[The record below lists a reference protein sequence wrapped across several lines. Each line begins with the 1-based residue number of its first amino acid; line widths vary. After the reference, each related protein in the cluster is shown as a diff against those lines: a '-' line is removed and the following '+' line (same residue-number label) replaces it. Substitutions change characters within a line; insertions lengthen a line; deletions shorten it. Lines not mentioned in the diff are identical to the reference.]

1 MHCIRSLKS
10 FVRNSCFSISWTN
23 SYESSS
29 TSLMILFFWTAL
41 DRHTLW
47 KYPLVS
53 RLPPSIVH
61 AVTLSL
67 PSAPERVSAW
77 VSERLSEADL
87 EGASL
92 DFAWAF
98 SRWMYH
104 QNVVHEY
111 EPPFLEY
118 AECLLWIFYHRL
130 HLHSLTEDG
139 LCMLGLF
146 NTFMPNIE
154 CKEFCTSCRF
164 FSFWG
169 RGYASEA
176 QMFHVDV
183 PFYLA
188 ASKQCLRSS
197 ICASRL
203 ASGSCSLCLP
213 WRNSFKNE
221 RWF

>member
-47 KYPLVS
+47 KYPRVS

-111 EPPFLEY
+111 EPPLLEY
-118 AECLLWIFYHRL
+118 AECSLCIFTVNIL
-130 HLHSLTEDG
+130 SQIPFSDWSG

-154 CKEFCTSCRF
+154 CNEFCTSCSL

-169 RGYASEA
+169 RGYEA
-176 QMFHVDV
+176 QMLHADV
-183 PFYLA
+183 SFFLA
-188 ASKQCLRSS
+188 ASKQCFRAS
-197 ICASRL
+197 ICTSRL
-203 ASGSCSLCLP
+203 ASDSST
-213 WRNSFKNE
+213 SSSMAK
-221 RWF
+221 